1 MSFASQLK
9 EIAAFAGFV
18 TIADTGRA
26 VHVIIDRRKKNAR
39 LKPHDSLRGYYKKL
53 KHVEKGR

>member
-1 MSFASQLK
+1 MTQVV
-9 EIAAFAGFV
+9 I
-18 TIADTGRA
+18 TIRQDGSEAV

-39 LKPHDSLRGYYKKL
+39 LKPHDSIRGYYKKL

>member
-1 MSFASQLK
+1 MSLTTRLM
-9 EIAAFAGFV
+9 AFAGFV

-26 VHVIIDRRKKNAR
+26 VHVIIDRRKLNAR
-39 LKPHDSLRGYYKKL
+39 LKPHDSVRGYYKKL

>member
-1 MSFASQLK
+1 MSFTKQLL
-9 EIAAFAGFV
+9 AFAGFV

-26 VHVIIDRRKKNAR
+26 VHVIIDRRDKKKR

-53 KHVEKGR
+53 KHVETGK

>member
-1 MSFASQLK
+1 MSLTTRLM
-9 EIAAFAGFV
+9 AFAGFV

-26 VHVIIDRRKKNAR
+26 VHVIIDRRKKNVR
-39 LKPHDSLRGYYKKL
+39 LRPHDSLRGYYKKL